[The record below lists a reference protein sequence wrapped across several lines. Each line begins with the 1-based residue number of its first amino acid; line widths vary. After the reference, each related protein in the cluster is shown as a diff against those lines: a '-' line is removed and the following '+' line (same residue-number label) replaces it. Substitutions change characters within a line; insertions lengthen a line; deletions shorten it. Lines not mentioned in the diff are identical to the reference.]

1 MSATL
6 FSLSSG
12 WNRGLGVTRDY
23 LNTVNLGKLGVLSEL
38 NLLQHEGP
46 HVVAEP
52 VRVQLLSLKAPTN
65 ISKKHKK

>member
-6 FSLSSG
+6 FSLSSC

-46 HVVAEP
+46 HVVAEA
-52 VRVQLLSLKAPTN
+52 VGVQFLGLQ
-65 ISKKHKK
+65 